1 MRGVGGDSLVALV
14 RRTGRFGHWDLFLV
28 FVRLLFLQAVLNRR
42 GMQNLG
48 FAGAMGPVSEK
59 LDADG
64 RNRLLLRHLSF
75 FNCNPNFVPLIVGGV
90 LRMEEE
96 RAEGKPVT
104 DEDIDRFK
112 KALAGPLAAMGDML
126 LMGNIKPIAL
136 TFGCLFAI
144 HKLPIGLVAVFLL
157 YNVAIWSWRLW
168 GIYFGYAKGWGLVSV
183 LSGPRFQ
190 RVLSVA
196 EGASAGM
203 AGLLLGFMLSRVPGE
218 GHALAVPGIALATI
232 TLYLLKRDIP
242 ASWIAI
248 ILLPTCAFI
257 ALVTG

>member
-1 MRGVGGDSLVALV
+1 
-14 RRTGRFGHWDLFLV
+14 
-28 FVRLLFLQAVLNRR
+28 
-42 GMQNLG
+42 MQNLG
-48 FAGAMGPVSEK
+48 FAGAMSPLCGK
-59 LDADG
+59 LEADG
-64 RNRLLLRHLSF
+64 CNQLLLRHLSF
-75 FNCNPNFVPLIVGGV
+75 FNCNPNFVPLVVGGV

-96 RAEGKPVT
+96 RAEGKPVA
-104 DEDIDRFK
+104 EQDIDRFK

-126 LMGNIKPIAL
+126 FMGNIKPMAL

-144 HKLPIGLVAVFLL
+144 HKIPIGLVAVFLL
-157 YNVAIWSWRLW
+157 YNIAILSCRLW
-168 GIYFGYAKGWGLVSV
+168 GIYFGYAKGWELVSV
-183 LSGPRFQ
+183 LSSPRFQ

-203 AGLLLGFMLSRVPGE
+203 AGLLLGSVLSRVPGE
-218 GHALAVPGIALATI
+218 GHAMAVPGIALATI